1 MGTVASLVYFA
12 LLVFLLL
19 LLFRLIMEYVFLLAR
34 SYRPAGPVAVVLE
47 LAYSV
52 TDPPLKALR
61 RVLPPLR
68 LGSISL
74 DLGFIVLFIVVRI
87 LMGVASGAAQS
98 A

>member
-1 MGTVASLVYFA
+1 MQAVAQVVYFA
-12 LLVFLLL
+12 LLIFLLFL
-19 LLFRLIMEYVFLLAR
+19 IFRLVMEYVFLLAR
-34 SYRPAGPVAVVLE
+34 SYRPSGAVAAVLE

-61 RVLPPLR
+61 KVLPPLR
-68 LGSISL
+68 LGQISL

-87 LMGVASGAAQS
+87 LMGVASNAAQS